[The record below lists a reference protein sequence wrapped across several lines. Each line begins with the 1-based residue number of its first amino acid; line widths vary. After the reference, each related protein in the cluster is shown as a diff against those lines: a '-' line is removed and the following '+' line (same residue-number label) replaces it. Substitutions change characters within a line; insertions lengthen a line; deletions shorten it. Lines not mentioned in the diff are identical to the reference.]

1 MEFSSVSKSYATGNV
16 EGASNVGGFVGF
28 MQYTSSVSESYS
40 IGDVKGFNMI
50 GGFVGSI
57 YKSFISESYAV
68 GNVSGDSNIGGFVGL
83 GSMFDIF
90 DSFYIGTPYSDD
102 ISLGIFVEPDELK
115 QISTFRVPISAGGV
129 VSESW
134 NISSSPNP
142 EFVWYIDEGNS
153 YPQFFRDYIP
163 PVNQLPELAPDSPQP
178 TTSPKGNGF
187 GKAEIVPPEFN
198 AATKPD
204 LIPES
209 EIIASDSLIELEKS
223 NTSVTSEKSKPNGM
237 IVFLVG
243 LFLIPGCVF
252 FVLFR
257 RRSEEDSN

>member
-1 MEFSSVSKSYATGNV
+1 
-16 EGASNVGGFVGF
+16 
-28 MQYTSSVSESYS
+28 
-40 IGDVKGFNMI
+40 
-50 GGFVGSI
+50 
-57 YKSFISESYAV
+57 
-68 GNVSGDSNIGGFVGL
+68 
-83 GSMFDIF
+83 
-90 DSFYIGTPYSDD
+90 
-102 ISLGIFVEPDELK
+102 LK
-115 QISTFRVPISAGGV
+115 QISTFRVPISVGGV
-129 VSESW
+129 VSEPW
-134 NISSSPNP
+134 NISPSPNP

-163 PVNQLPELAPDSPQP
+163 PTNPSPELTPDSSQP

-204 LIPES
+204 SLPES
-209 EIIASDSLIELEKS
+209 EIINTPNTLIELEKS
-223 NTSVTSEKSKPNGM
+223 NTSEASEKSKPNEM

-257 RRSEEDSN
+257 RRNEEDEK